1 MKYHFEKPSNKGI
14 IIRAP
19 TPEERQAKDKR
30 IEFLREELGAEE
42 ALRVA
47 RAKRAAACLARFA
60 DARVRALEKLTKYA
74 KTRR

>member
-1 MKYHFEKPSNKGI
+1 MGYLFEKPSNKGI

-30 IEFLREELGAEE
+30 IEFLREEQGAEE
-42 ALRVA
+42 ALRMA
-47 RAKRAAACLARFA
+47 RAKRTAACLARFA
-60 DARVRALEKLTKYA
+60 DARVRAMEKLTKYA